1 MQTHNATK
9 IKTSIGTFSRKY
21 TCVNVVGETIG
32 HGTKTYNSV
41 KMVRV
46 NGKLT
51 LPN

>member
-1 MQTHNATK
+1 MQTHNVTK

-21 TCVNVVGETIG
+21 TCIDVVGRTIG
-32 HGTKTYNSV
+32 CGATSYNSV
-41 KMVRV
+41 KMIRV